1 VTGTTLVLGGGVG
14 GLVASAKLRKR
25 LPRGHRVILV
35 ERQRDHVFAPSLL
48 WIASGTR
55 TSGAITKPL
64 ARLVH
69 RGVEVVRGDIESIDP
84 VQRRVRVGG
93 QDLQADHIVVSLGAD
108 LAPDKIPGLSEGGF
122 NLYTLEGAQAIQ
134 RAVVRMDGGRLVIL
148 TATPAY
154 KCPAAPYEA
163 AMLLESLLCKRGVR
177 DRVDVAVW
185 AAEPGPMGVTGP
197 NNSAAVRAMVEA
209 KRISYQP
216 GEQVVRVDAKKKRIH
231 FEGGAHADYDVLVY
245 VPPHEAPKVVREAG
259 LTDASGWVPV
269 DRHTLATQHEG
280 VWAIGDVT
288 GIPLAVG
295 KPLPKAGTFA
305 HEQAKVVAHNIAHA
319 VTGRGQPARFDG
331 HGACFLE
338 IGNGRAGF
346 GSGDFY
352 AEPTPQIRLRQP
364 ARRWHLGKVLF
375 EKNWLRRH

>member
-14 GLVASAKLRKR
+14 GLVASAELRKR
-25 LPRGHRVILV
+25 LPKDHRVILV
-35 ERQRDHVFAPSLL
+35 EKQRDHAFAPSLL
-48 WIASGTR
+48 WIASGAR
-55 TSGAITKPL
+55 TPEAITKPL
-64 ARLVH
+64 ERLVH
-69 RGVEVVRGDIESIDP
+69 RGVEILQGEIESIDP
-84 VQRRVRVGG
+84 ATRQVRVAG

-108 LAPDKIPGLSEGGF
+108 LSPDKIPGLSEGGL
-122 NLYTLEGAQAIQ
+122 NLYTLDGAQAI
-134 RAVVRMDGGRLVIL
+134 RDAVARMDPGRLVVL

-163 AMLLESLLCKRGVR
+163 AMLLESMLRRRGVR
-177 DRVDVAVW
+177 DKVAIDVW

-197 NNSAAVRAMVEA
+197 ENSAAVQALMES
-209 KRISYQP
+209 KGIQYHPQQ
-216 GEQVVRVDAKKKRIH
+216 QVQHVDAKKKRIH

-245 VPPHEAPKVVREAG
+245 VPPHEAPTVVCEAG

-269 DRHTLATQHEG
+269 DRHTLATRFDG

-338 IGNGRAGF
+338 IGDGRAGF

-352 AEPTPQIRLRQP
+352 AEPTPQVRLRQP